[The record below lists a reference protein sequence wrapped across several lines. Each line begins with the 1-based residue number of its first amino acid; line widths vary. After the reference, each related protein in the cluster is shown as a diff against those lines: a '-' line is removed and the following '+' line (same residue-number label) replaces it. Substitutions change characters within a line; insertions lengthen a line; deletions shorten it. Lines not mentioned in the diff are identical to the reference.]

1 MTAKKAPSL
10 KTLEKVCKDVPFQ
23 IKDQNVLVTSPYTE
37 SVIASATIL
46 QAISRLNSLFHI
58 SSSQSVMTANALNTL
73 KEKYNTSGIIL
84 VGIDVL
90 GKKKIK
96 KGSGYPLLIG
106 GNVESEQIESF
117 KLGTDST
124 IAAAGYV
131 FSKSLLEPTDYN
143 LQLSSVGA
151 LLSGGMNGSKKG
163 ASKDI
168 IELAQN
174 KGLIEERK
182 GFKLFGATML
192 PLDEAFR
199 YSTHPYLATISGNQ
213 EVCDHTKTQSSNK
226 QSKYT
231 SSSSVNISAHNEIRT
246 SHNSSITR
254 N

>member
-143 LQLSSVGA
+143 LQLAG
-151 LLSGGMNGSKKG
+151 
-163 ASKDI
+163 
-168 IELAQN
+168 
-174 KGLIEERK
+174 R
-182 GFKLFGATML
+182 
-192 PLDEAFR
+192 
-199 YSTHPYLATISGNQ
+199 
-213 EVCDHTKTQSSNK
+213 C
-226 QSKYT
+226 
-231 SSSSVNISAHNEIRT
+231 
-246 SHNSSITR
+246 
-254 N
+254 